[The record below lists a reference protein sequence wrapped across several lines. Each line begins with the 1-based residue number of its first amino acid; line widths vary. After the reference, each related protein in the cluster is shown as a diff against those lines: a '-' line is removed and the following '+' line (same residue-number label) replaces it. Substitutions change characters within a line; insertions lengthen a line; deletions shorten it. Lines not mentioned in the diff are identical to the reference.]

1 MERVSFGTEGFR
13 GIIGYDFNF
22 QIVERIAKAIAS
34 YVVENG
40 GKRIV
45 VGYDTRFLSKEFAEH
60 AASIA
65 SNHGV
70 DAVISDNFCPSPVL
84 SYATKTLGFNGGIMI
99 TASHNPQKYN
109 GIKFKSHLGGAV
121 SNNVTSRLTELI
133 DRTVSE
139 NIYPGSFTKTID
151 LKTHYKRGI
160 KKFIDKTAH
169 GSKRLKIIIDPMY
182 GAGQSILAEI
192 IGSIGHDVI
201 EIRNTINPSFAGTN
215 PEPVEKNLLPLI
227 KTVIDKKADLGIAL
241 DGDSDRI
248 ALVDARG
255 RYVDAHKVFGLLLMY
270 LAEELNLSKDVVKTV
285 SGTEMVDKLCK
296 HYRLNLHITK
306 IGFKYICELMQSND
320 VMIGGE
326 ESGGIGIASHIPERD
341 PLLASILIVQMM
353 LKRKKSLDML
363 ISDMIKITGKY
374 YYRRKDLHM
383 SDANNVS
390 ELIVS
395 NKDKLLKGFGDY
407 EMSDLDGYKFQFK
420 DGGFLMVRASGT
432 EPVLR
437 IYTELN
443 DVQKSNTMIEQFIG
457 RLEKIT
463 RRHL

>member
-1 MERVSFGTEGFR
+1 M
-13 GIIGYDFNF
+13 
-22 QIVERIAKAIAS
+22 
-34 YVVENG
+34 
-40 GKRIV
+40 
-45 VGYDTRFLSKEFAEH
+45 
-60 AASIA
+60 
-65 SNHGV
+65 
-70 DAVISDNFCPSPVL
+70 
-84 SYATKTLGFNGGIMI
+84 
-99 TASHNPQKYN
+99 
-109 GIKFKSHLGGAV
+109 
-121 SNNVTSRLTELI
+121 
-133 DRTVSE
+133 
-139 NIYPGSFTKTID
+139 
-151 LKTHYKRGI
+151 
-160 KKFIDKTAH
+160 
-169 GSKRLKIIIDPMY
+169 
-182 GAGQSILAEI
+182 
-192 IGSIGHDVI
+192 
-201 EIRNTINPSFAGTN
+201 
-215 PEPVEKNLLPLI
+215 
-227 KTVIDKKADLGIAL
+227 
-241 DGDSDRI
+241 
-248 ALVDARG
+248 DARG

-341 PLLASILIVQMM
+341 PLLASILIIQMM

-374 YYRRKDLHM
+374 YYRRKDLHI